1 MSHFSFDRRQMSVGC
16 QPLIGRTLT
25 LVTALAVVWGCGFS
39 LSTAF
44 AADESTTIP
53 TVIDATHVPATATN
67 PNTAASIMAQLSMTM
82 LADAAKRLHPT
93 AAAIH
98 AAQRAADARIT
109 QAGVWA
115 NPALDVSYGHTRP
128 RIAELDSDR
137 PYEVTVSQR
146 FEWWGKRR
154 ARVAAAQ
161 ADAISTRALAEA
173 ALLDLEIEVR
183 LVAISYTIARE
194 TMHQTAAQADLARDL
209 LEVVIK
215 RQAVG
220 DINLGEAARV
230 KVEASIARLR
240 HESAMRAVTTAL
252 TVLRTWCG
260 ETLPDDLTIIDAL
273 NHFTVGDVL
282 VSTAHPRLRSALE
295 AERAAEARSQAARQA
310 RYPDVTLGVFGGREQ
325 EKDTVG
331 VKLGIE
337 IPLWD
342 RNAAGIAEADAE
354 RDRVIATSQLEAL
367 RLRRERTEALGALEL
382 AKAEIATL
390 TDEALPAASDAVR
403 LRGTAFASGDASL
416 AEVLDA
422 RRALL
427 SVQTD
432 LLDAKRRLAEAQ
444 VRLLASMAAPV
455 SHP

>member
-1 MSHFSFDRRQMSVGC
+1 MSVGR

-25 LVTALAVVWGCGFS
+25 LITALAVVWGCGFS
-39 LSTAF
+39 SPTAF
-44 AADESTTIP
+44 AADASTTNP
-53 TVIDATHVPATATN
+53 TVNDATHVPATVSN
-67 PNTAASIMAQLSMTM
+67 PSTAGSIDAQLSMAM
-82 LADAAKRLHPT
+82 LADAAQRLHPT

-109 QAGVWA
+109 QARIWA

-128 RIAELDSDR
+128 RIADLESDR

-154 ARVAAAQ
+154 ARVAATQ

-183 LVAISYTIARE
+183 LAAISYTIARE
-194 TMHQTAAQADLARDL
+194 TMHQTAAQADLAREL
-209 LEVVIK
+209 LEVVTR

-230 KVEASIARLR
+230 KVEASLAHVR
-240 HESAMRAVTTAL
+240 HDSAMRAVTTAL

-273 NHFTVGDVL
+273 NDATVGDVA
-282 VSTAHPRLRSALE
+282 VSTAHPRLRAALE
-295 AERAAEARSQAARQA
+295 TERAAQARSQAARQA

-325 EKDTVG
+325 EMDTVG
-331 VKLGIE
+331 VKMGIE

-342 RNAAGIAEADAE
+342 RNSAGIAEADAE
-354 RDRVIATSQLEAL
+354 RDRIVATSQLEAL

-403 LRGTAFASGDASL
+403 LRGTAFSSGDASL
-416 AEVLDA
+416 SEVLDA

-444 VRLLASMAAPV
+444 VRLLASTAAPV
-455 SHP
+455 RNP